1 MCDTRVEA
9 NHLLLSLPPSLPPSL
24 PLCAQTCIETYT
36 HANIRTD
43 PPSLPASLSLSG
55 PFSWLSRVQGW
66 FKGSLQMGRLQVKT
80 KTRDKSQ
87 HSRLKV
93 STKPIQLGG
102 SSRTVKNIHTL
113 HPVRALLAYL
123 EWLSRLGISGN
134 GQKYIKLI
142 SRWMLSGVMMLHKSW
157 FDHCGQGLN
166 PQLPNAHSSVL
177 DWILFCLGDRSP

>member
-1 MCDTRVEA
+1 MCDTLVEA
-9 NHLLLSLPPSLPPSL
+9 NHLPLSLPPPVSAFLCTNMHWDIHAHKHPHRAPP
-24 PLCAQTCIETYT
+24 
-36 HANIRTD
+36 
-43 PPSLPASLSLSG
+43 
-55 PFSWLSRVQGW
+55 PFSLLSRVQGW
-66 FKGSLQMGRLQVKT
+66 FKGSLQMGRLRVKT

-93 STKPIQLGG
+93 STKPIQLEG

-113 HPVRALLAYL
+113 HPVRTLLAYL

-177 DWILFCLGDRSP
+177 GWILFCLGDRSP

>member
-1 MCDTRVEA
+1 MWY
-9 NHLLLSLPPSLPPSL
+9 SGGSQSPPSLPPS
-24 PLCAQTCIETYT
+24 PCLCLSVHKHALRHTCTQTSTQS
-36 HANIRTD
+36 
-43 PPSLPASLSLSG
+43 PP
-55 PFSWLSRVQGW
+55 PFSLLSRVQGW

-93 STKPIQLGG
+93 STKPIQLEG

-113 HPVRALLAYL
+113 HPVRTLLAYL

-177 DWILFCLGDRSP
+177 GWILFCLGDRSP